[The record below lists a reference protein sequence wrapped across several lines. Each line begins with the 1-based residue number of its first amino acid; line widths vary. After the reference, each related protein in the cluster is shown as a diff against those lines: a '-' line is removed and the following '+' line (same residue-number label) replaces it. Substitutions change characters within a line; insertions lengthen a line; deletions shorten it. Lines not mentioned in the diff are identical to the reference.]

1 MGCRTRS
8 GQRLLALLLALPAAL
23 QAADSAYDAAVAQT
37 DNEDPAVAGVPA
49 PRRVPRWMDADASGR
64 LIADGTY
71 ANERGDIGVVMA
83 GGTVAD
89 VRDQAFF
96 RALGTNGRACVTCH
110 QPQDGMSL
118 SVDTVRWMWRATRGA
133 DPLFAPVDGTN
144 CPHLPAAVP
153 ASHSLLLNRGLIRV
167 FLPWPPRDANG
178 RLLSPDFTLEVVR
191 DPTGCNT
198 HPRYGL
204 GAPSPTV
211 SVYRRPR
218 PAANLALAQRA
229 GLMADGRAASLEA
242 QAADAA
248 SGHMEAP
255 VPLAPAQIDAIVT
268 FESQVYVAQVF
279 DGRAGRLVSDT
290 PTAFG
295 PRALEIAAQDA
306 LGAGKGRAREDGD
319 VFPLDAAWR
328 AGTATDAATAT
339 VKAARASIGRG
350 HDLFFTRRFR
360 RDGGT
365 ATCASCHGATVAG
378 LPAATRS
385 NAARLRRPVFSA
397 QESGEETVLPL
408 FRVTCRSGRVL
419 FTEDPGRGLITGRC
433 RDVGVLAAQQLRGLA
448 SRPPYFT
455 NGSAATLHEVVDFY
469 ERHFR
474 IGLTDTEQHDLAN
487 FLAVL

>member
-1 MGCRTRS
+1 
-8 GQRLLALLLALPAAL
+8 LLALLLALPVAL
-23 QAADSAYDAAVAQT
+23 RAADSAYDAAVAQT
-37 DNEDPAVAGVPA
+37 DREDPAVAGVPA

-71 ANERGDIGVVMA
+71 ANERGDVGVVMA
-83 GGTVAD
+83 GGTVAE

-144 CPHLPAAVP
+144 CPHLPAAAP

-167 FLPWPPRDANG
+167 FLPWPPRDARG
-178 RLLSPDFTLEVVR
+178 RPLSPDFTLEVVR

-198 HPRYGL
+198 HPQYGL
-204 GAPSPTV
+204 GAASPTV

-248 SGHMEAP
+248 SGHLEAP
-255 VPLAPAQIDAIVT
+255 APLAAAQVDAIVA

-279 DGRAGRLVSDT
+279 DNRAGRLVGGAPAT
-290 PTAFG
+290 FG
-295 PRALEIAAQDA
+295 PRALEAAA
-306 LGAGKGRAREDGD
+306 AAAPGIPRRSD
-319 VFPLDAAWR
+319 VFPLDATWR
-328 AGTATDAATAT
+328 TPAATAT
-339 VKAARASIGRG
+339 MTAARASIGRG

-360 RDGGT
+360 RDDGK
-365 ATCASCHGATVAG
+365 ATCASCHGATAAG
-378 LPAATRS
+378 LPASTRG
-385 NAARLRRPVFSA
+385 NAAELRRPVFA
-397 QESGEETVLPL
+397 ARESGAHDAALPL
-408 FRVTCRSGRVL
+408 FKVTCRSRRVL
-419 FTEDPGRGLITGRC
+419 FTEDPGRALITGRC

-455 NGSAATLHEVVDFY
+455 NGSAATLRDVVDFY
-469 ERHFR
+469 DRRFR
-474 IGLTDTEQHDLAN
+474 IGLTDAEKDDLAN
-487 FLAVL
+487 FLAAL